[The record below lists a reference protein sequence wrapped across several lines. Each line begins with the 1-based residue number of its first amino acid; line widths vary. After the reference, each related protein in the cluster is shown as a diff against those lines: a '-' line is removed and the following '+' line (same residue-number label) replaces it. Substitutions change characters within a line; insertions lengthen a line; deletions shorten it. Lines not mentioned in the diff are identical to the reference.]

1 MSSNRS
7 KHSLLTK
14 GHFYNTAGLTGTTLF
29 FTPLLPWIQWYDEFI
44 VYKLFL
50 MVGSKAGYEWAY
62 YVVKLSARVITS
74 YPDTAPLE
82 MR

>member
-1 MSSNRS
+1 MSN
-7 KHSLLTK
+7 LLFSVIK
-14 GHFYNTAGLTGTTLF
+14 
-29 FTPLLPWIQWYDEFI
+29 DEFI

-50 MVGSKAGYEWAY
+50 MVGSRAGYEWAY